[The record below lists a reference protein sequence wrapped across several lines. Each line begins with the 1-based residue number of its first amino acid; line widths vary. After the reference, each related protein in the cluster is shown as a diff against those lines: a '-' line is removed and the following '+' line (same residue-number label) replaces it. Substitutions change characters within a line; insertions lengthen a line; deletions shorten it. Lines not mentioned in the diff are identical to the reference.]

1 MRAMNWR
8 CRWFG
13 HKRRPLDGDGNSVSI
28 RNVDGCERC
37 GVLIRAERDRS
48 GTAVVY
54 WIDDPPR
61 FEKTRDW
68 RFKL

>member
-1 MRAMNWR
+1 MSNWQ

-13 HKRRPLDGDGNSVSI
+13 HKRRPLDGDGSGVSI
-28 RNVDGCERC
+28 RNIDGCERC

-48 GTAVVY
+48 GMAVVY
-54 WIDDPPR
+54 SIEDDQPTPSLA
-61 FEKTRDW
+61 RDW